1 MSNINEQ
8 IFTENILQFHAYKNN
23 LFLLIFL
30 SLIFKIKFIQT
41 IVSFS
46 FFIISNLL
54 LFQIKGLF
62 QYSRTMQF
70 QIIKKLQFDTVQ

>member
-1 MSNINEQ
+1 M
-8 IFTENILQFHAYKNN
+8 
-23 LFLLIFL
+23 

-41 IVSFS
+41 TVSFS